1 MKGNANTRGFTLLE
15 LLVVISI
22 IGIVAAISVPAIK
35 SFGKS
40 NAAIS
45 ATRQM
50 LDDVH
55 RTRQV
60 AGSQRT
66 IVYMVFVPPNF
77 WKDPAYAA
85 LPQPEKEKAKL
96 LFDKQLTSYAL
107 VSLRSVGDQPG
118 RGTARYLTPWLSLPE
133 GTFIAPWKFG
143 PRNTSV
149 NIVDPG
155 TGKAFTVRGFNTNN
169 FIPFPSDQAP
179 RFLPSKPYVTL
190 PYIAIDASGRIVSG
204 QDTDGDEFIP
214 LARGSVTYTHDPNN
228 PQPANA
234 LENPPGNSV
243 NSFNLIHIDR
253 LTGRARLE
261 TQQVQ

>member
-1 MKGNANTRGFTLLE
+1 VKGNAHIRGFTLLE

-50 LDDVH
+50 LDEVH
-55 RTRQV
+55 RARQF
-60 AGSQRT
+60 ALSQRT
-66 IVYMVFVPPNF
+66 TVYMVFVPPDF

-96 LFDKQLTSYAL
+96 LFEKQLTSYAL

-118 RGTARYLTPWLSLPE
+118 RGTVRYLTPWLSLPE
-133 GTFIAPWKFG
+133 GTFIASWKFG

-149 NIVDPG
+149 TIVDPG
-155 TGKAFTVRGFNTNN
+155 SGKAFLVRGFNTNN
-169 FIPFPSDQAP
+169 IVPFPSDQAP
-179 RFLPSKPYVTL
+179 RFRYVTL
-190 PYIAIDASGRIVSG
+190 PYVAIDASGRLVSG
-204 QDTDGDEFIP
+204 QDADGDEFIP
-214 LARGSVTYTHDPNN
+214 LARGSVTYARDPNN

-234 LENPPGNSV
+234 LENPPGNSIG
-243 NSFNLIHIDR
+243 SFNLIRIDR